1 MLQGAGAEV
10 TGRGYGAGKG
20 LQEDPSDG
28 FIGRRK
34 GGGVGCGVASDW
46 LGHISVCKRNG
57 RNGKN
62 ERQVSPV
69 VMDTC
74 TL

>member
-46 LGHISVCKRNG
+46 LGHIC
-57 RNGKN
+57 
-62 ERQVSPV
+62 
-69 VMDTC
+69 M
-74 TL
+74 